1 MSESESI
8 AWLRIILFMVA
19 MFVIGL
25 SAPIANILIFLFMY
39 IVTWAFILW
48 EGGKSVVELG
58 LDFDDRVGPHLGI
71 GAIAAALAAALV
83 AAIAF
88 FFGGQ
93 LRPFN
98 EISGDL
104 IFNVVLNA
112 ILFSFFEELTHRG
125 YILTRVENLA
135 GRKIAIILS
144 SLFFSVL
151 HYSWWAPA
159 GFDVILIV
167 LFTFNIF
174 LGGVVLSLSYYWS
187 GKRLWAPI
195 SFHFMWNVLAYTL
208 FPSFPQEP
216 VIQPEIFQIEWGI
229 TTIIGFLFG
238 LMILW
243 SYLAAKRNKE

>member
-1 MSESESI
+1 MSDSDST
-8 AWLRIILFMVA
+8 AWLRVILFMVA
-19 MFVIGL
+19 MFLIGL
-25 SAPIANILIFLFMY
+25 SAPFVNILIFLFMY
-39 IVTWAFILW
+39 LVTWAFIMW

-71 GAIAAALAAALV
+71 GAIAAALAAGMV
-83 AAIAF
+83 TIIAF

-98 EISGDL
+98 EITGEL

-125 YILTRVENLA
+125 YILTRMENLV
-135 GRKIAIILS
+135 GRNIAIVVG
-144 SLFFSVL
+144 SLFFSLL

-159 GFDVILIV
+159 GFDVLLVV

-187 GKRLWAPI
+187 GKKLWAPI
-195 SFHFMWNVLAYTL
+195 SFHFMWNVLAYIL
-208 FPSFPQEP
+208 FPSFPEEP
-216 VIQPEIFQIEWGI
+216 VIRPEIFQIEWGV

-238 LMILW
+238 LTILW
-243 SYLAAKRNKE
+243 SFLTTMRKKE